1 MSSTTPPLKP
11 DQCDPVPGT
20 PSSPAGRGKLQ
31 KIPPIPIRRS
41 KVSSSSTTTH
51 AGNVDEGQEEDSS
64 SILLASS
71 LGLNHIRTR
80 SSSFPLRYS
89 SSLGA
94 PSFLTQDAVT
104 VNDARLRSKSNNSH
118 PRKVLGPHSSLLIRF
133 SNVKTKTQLFL
144 YLASVLFSF
153 PNEMVSDY
161 FVLALL
167 GGKVHLG
174 KSKTLRPHSQLIP
187 GLEGHHAA
195 FTKEMQSPRFQE
207 ILRLTSGR
215 KKRNPDIKS
224 FSHELNSKGVRPFPI
239 WKHRA
244 FGHMEEVMA
253 AIRFKFEKLKEEV
266 DSDLGGFAGDLVGI
280 LEKNLVSDREWKERL
295 EDLLVVT
302 QQCAKM
308 TPTQFW
314 IKCESIV
321 QNLDDKRQE
330 LPVGILKQTH
340 TRLLFILTRCTRLVQ
355 FQKESGYE
363 QDHILGLHQF
373 SDLGVYPEQIFKA
386 VQQKS
391 SIPSA
396 GHEMPEK
403 QLKMS
408 HGKEKD
414 KPITEQS
421 QADQHVSVAIDNG
434 EVATAKSIES
444 TPGTY
449 KMSSWRKLPSAG
461 EKKRKDQDAVDFPS
475 KGELDH
481 LLVKDEN
488 CENLDTLSCH
498 PEHSQSSSR
507 ARKVSWGFWG
517 DQQNLTYEDSMIC
530 RICEVEIPIVHVE
543 EHSRICTIADR
554 CDLKGLTV
562 NERLERV
569 SETIERILESWTP
582 KSTPKSTDT
591 SGESFELAAVSTSSV
606 HEEFN
611 DLSLERNNLTC
622 RCSEDM
628 LDSGVEP
635 DNTFAMEDLNLS
647 SGISCEAHICLKTDH
662 GTKLSSAGSLT
673 PRSPL
678 ITPRTTQ
685 IEILLSG
692 RRTLSELES
701 CDQISKLVEIAR
713 AVANVNNCD
722 YRALEYMLDRLEDL
736 KYAIQDRKVD
746 ALIVETFGRRIEK
759 LLQEKYLSLCGQ
771 IEDEKV
777 DSSTSMADEESSVE
791 DDTVRSLRASPINA
805 CSKDRTSIEDFEII
819 KPISRGAFGRVFLA
833 RKRATGDLFA
843 IKVLKKAD
851 MIRKNAVQSI
861 LAERDI
867 LISVRNPFVVRFFYS
882 FTCRENL
889 YLVME
894 YLNGG
899 DLYSILRNL
908 GCLDEDMARVYI
920 AEVVLALEY
929 LHSLNVIHR
938 DLKPDNLLI
947 GQDGHIKLTDF
958 GLSKVG
964 LINSTD
970 DLSAPSFSD
979 NGFLGDD
986 EPKSRHSSKRE
997 ERQKQS
1003 VVGTPDYLAP
1013 EILLGMGHG
1022 ATADWWSVGVIL
1034 YELLVG
1040 IPPFNAEHPQQIF
1053 DNIINRDIQWPKIP
1067 EEISFEAYDL
1077 INNVFSFRLL
1087 NENPVQRLG
1096 ATGATEVKRHA
1107 FFKDINWDTLA
1118 RQKAMFIPM
1127 AEALDT
1133 SYFMSRYIWNPED
1146 EHCLGGSDFDEIT
1159 ETCSSGSG
1167 SDLLDE
1173 DGDECGS
1180 LAEFSGPPLEVQ
1192 YSFSNFSFKEPP
1204 NHNNASLS
1212 QTFTPGFSFHTLSHF
1227 QEKDGICPKPL
1238 ITFVLGGPGSGK
1250 GTQCAKIV
1258 ETFGFKHLSAGDLL
1272 RREMVSDSEYGE
1284 GKIVPSGVT
1293 VKLILR
1299 EMESS
1304 DNHKFL
1310 IDGFPRSQ
1318 ENRIAF
1324 EQIIGAEPDMVLFFD
1339 CPEEE
1344 MVKRVLSRNQ
1354 GRIDDNIDT
1363 IKNRL
1368 KVFES
1373 LNLPV
1378 IDYYAKKGKLY
1389 RINAVGTVDEIFEH
1403 VRPVFEACE
1412 LVSRSNGRVG
1422 KPFRPHGKPSLN
1434 KLAKT
1439 CYRSHAVRHG
1449 IRVHRLIPTSLL
1461 HKNFGIS
1468 SKLLRLYASCGYLDD
1483 AHDLFDQMAKRDTS
1497 AFPWNSLISGYAQVG
1512 HYDDAIALYFQMVE
1526 EGVDPDLFTFPRIL
1540 KVCARIGS
1548 VQVGEEV
1555 HRHAVRAGFATDGFV
1570 LNARVERSLI
1580 RCLIETPPHRDP
1592 VPWNSMLTAY
1602 VHHGLEVEAMK
1613 IFRQMI
1619 LWVIRRGHE
1628 RNLSIGNSLIMMYS
1642 NNGLIKKAYSIIVD
1656 GMGSEAAGP
1665 TLWGALL
1672 YACFMHGDATIGEIA
1687 ANRLFDLE
1695 PDNEHNFVLLMRIY
1709 ENAGRLEDMERV
1721 RMMLVDRGLDY

>member
-1 MSSTTPPLKP
+1 MSSTTPPLNP
-11 DQCDPVPGT
+11 DQCDPAPGS
-20 PSSPAGRGKLQ
+20 PSSPSGKGKLQ
-31 KIPPIPIRRS
+31 KIPPIPIRRR
-41 KVSSSSTTTH
+41 KVSSSSSAAAAATTTH
-51 AGNVDEGQEEDSS
+51 AGNGDEEQEEDSS

-80 SSSFPLRYS
+80 SSSSPLRYS

-104 VNDARLRSKSNNSH
+104 INDVRLRSKSNNSH
-118 PRKVLGPHSSLLIRF
+118 PRK
-133 SNVKTKTQLFL
+133 
-144 YLASVLFSF
+144 
-153 PNEMVSDY
+153 D
-161 FVLALL
+161 L
-167 GGKVHLG
+167 GGKTHLG
-174 KSKTLRPHSQLIP
+174 QSKSMRPHSQLIP
-187 GLEGHHAA
+187 VLEGHHAA

-224 FSHELNSKGVRPFPI
+224 FSHELNSKGVKPFPI

-253 AIRFKFEKLKEEV
+253 AIRAKFEKLKEEV

-280 LEKNLVSDREWKERL
+280 LEKNLLSDREWKERL

-330 LPVGILKQTH
+330 LPVGILKQAH

-363 QDHILGLHQF
+363 QDHILSLHQF
-373 SDLGVYPEQIFKA
+373 SDLGVYPEQILKA
-386 VQQKS
+386 AQQKS
-391 SIPSA
+391 SIPPA

-403 QLKMS
+403 QLKIS

-421 QADQHVSVAIDNG
+421 QADQQVSVAIDNG
-434 EVATAKSIES
+434 EVSTAKSIES
-444 TPGTY
+444 TPGSY
-449 KMSSWRKLPSAG
+449 RMSSWRKLPSAAD
-461 EKKRKDQDAVDFPS
+461 KRRKGQDAVDFPS

-488 CENLDTLSCH
+488 SENLDTLSCH
-498 PEHSQSSSR
+498 PEHLQSSSR
-507 ARKVSWGFWG
+507 AQKVSWGLWG

-569 SETIERILESWTP
+569 SETIEKILESWTP

-591 SGESFELAAVSTSSV
+591 PGESFELAAVSTSSV

-628 LDSGVEP
+628 LDSTAEH
-635 DNTFAMEDLNLS
+635 DNTFVMEDLNLS
-647 SGISCEAHICLKTDH
+647 PEISCEVHICLKPDH
-662 GTKLSSAGSLT
+662 GTKVSSAGSLT

-678 ITPRTTQ
+678 VTPRTTQ
-685 IEILLSG
+685 IEILLGG

-701 CDQISKLVEIAR
+701 GDQISKLVEIAR

-722 YRALEYMLDRLEDL
+722 YSALEYMLDRLEDL
-736 KYAIQDRKVD
+736 KYSIQDRKVD

-759 LLQEKYLSLCGQ
+759 LLQEKYISLCGQ
-771 IEDEKV
+771 IEEEKV
-777 DSSTSMADEESSVE
+777 DSSIGMADEESSVE

-819 KPISRGAFGRVFLA
+819 KPISRGAFGRVFLT

-899 DLYSILRNL
+899 DLYSMLRNL

-970 DLSAPSFSD
+970 DLSAPSFSNND
-979 NGFLGDD
+979 FLGDD
-986 EPKSRHSSKRE
+986 EPKPRHSSKRE

-1013 EILLGMGHG
+1013 EILLGMGHA

-1077 INNVFSFRLL
+1077 INKLL

-1118 RQKAMFIPM
+1118 RQKAMFIPT

-1167 SDLLDE
+1167 SDLLEE

-1192 YSFSNFSFKEPP
+1192 YSFSNFSFK
-1204 NHNNASLS
+1204 NLS
-1212 QTFTPGFSFHTLSHF
+1212 QLAS
-1227 QEKDGICPKPL
+1227 INY
-1238 ITFVLGGPGSGK
+1238 
-1250 GTQCAKIV
+1250 
-1258 ETFGFKHLSAGDLL
+1258 DL
-1272 RREMVSDSEYGE
+1272 V
-1284 GKIVPSGVT
+1284 
-1293 VKLILR
+1293 
-1299 EMESS
+1299 
-1304 DNHKFL
+1304 
-1310 IDGFPRSQ
+1310 
-1318 ENRIAF
+1318 
-1324 EQIIGAEPDMVLFFD
+1324 
-1339 CPEEE
+1339 
-1344 MVKRVLSRNQ
+1344 
-1354 GRIDDNIDT
+1354 
-1363 IKNRL
+1363 IK
-1368 KVFES
+1368 
-1373 LNLPV
+1373 
-1378 IDYYAKKGKLY
+1378 
-1389 RINAVGTVDEIFEH
+1389 
-1403 VRPVFEACE
+1403 
-1412 LVSRSNGRVG
+1412 
-1422 KPFRPHGKPSLN
+1422 
-1434 KLAKT
+1434 
-1439 CYRSHAVRHG
+1439 
-1449 IRVHRLIPTSLL
+1449 
-1461 HKNFGIS
+1461 S
-1468 SKLLRLYASCGYLDD
+1468 SKEST
-1483 AHDLFDQMAKRDTS
+1483 Q
-1497 AFPWNSLISGYAQVG
+1497 
-1512 HYDDAIALYFQMVE
+1512 
-1526 EGVDPDLFTFPRIL
+1526 
-1540 KVCARIGS
+1540 
-1548 VQVGEEV
+1548 
-1555 HRHAVRAGFATDGFV
+1555 
-1570 LNARVERSLI
+1570 
-1580 RCLIETPPHRDP
+1580 
-1592 VPWNSMLTAY
+1592 
-1602 VHHGLEVEAMK
+1602 
-1613 IFRQMI
+1613 
-1619 LWVIRRGHE
+1619 
-1628 RNLSIGNSLIMMYS
+1628 
-1642 NNGLIKKAYSIIVD
+1642 
-1656 GMGSEAAGP
+1656 
-1665 TLWGALL
+1665 
-1672 YACFMHGDATIGEIA
+1672 
-1687 ANRLFDLE
+1687 
-1695 PDNEHNFVLLMRIY
+1695 
-1709 ENAGRLEDMERV
+1709 
-1721 RMMLVDRGLDY
+1721 

>member
-1 MSSTTPPLKP
+1 MSSVPPPQPHSFLKP
-11 DQCDPVPGT
+11 DQGDPAPGM
-20 PSSPAGRGKLQ
+20 PFSFAGRAKLK
-31 KIPPIPIRRS
+31 KILPIPIRRS
-41 KVSSSSTTTH
+41 KL
-51 AGNVDEGQEEDSS
+51 GNEDQEEEGEEEEEEGECGDVS

-80 SSSFPLRYS
+80 SSSSPLRYS
-89 SSLGA
+89 SSVGA
-94 PSFLTQDAVT
+94 PSFLTQNAVT
-104 VNDARLRSKSNNSH
+104 INDARFRSKPNSH
-118 PRKVLGPHSSLLIRF
+118 SKRELG
-133 SNVKTKTQLFL
+133 
-144 YLASVLFSF
+144 
-153 PNEMVSDY
+153 E
-161 FVLALL
+161 
-167 GGKVHLG
+167 KVHLNQS
-174 KSKTLRPHSQLIP
+174 KSLRTPSQLIP
-187 GLEGHHAA
+187 VLEVAQVHCMCFTQGNHAA
-195 FTKEMQSPRFQE
+195 FAKEMQSPRFQE

-215 KKRNPDIKS
+215 RRRNPDIKS

-253 AIRFKFEKLKEEV
+253 AIRAKFEKLKEEV

-280 LEKNLVSDREWKERL
+280 LEKNSLCDREWRERL
-295 EDLLVVT
+295 EDLLVVA
-302 QQCAKM
+302 QHCAKM
-308 TPTQFW
+308 SPTQFW

-330 LPVGILKQTH
+330 LPVGILKQAH

-363 QDHILGLHQF
+363 QDHILGLHQL
-373 SDLGVYPEQIFKA
+373 SDLGVYHEQILKA
-386 VQQKS
+386 AEQCS
-391 SIPSA
+391 SIPPD
-396 GHEMPEK
+396 GHEMDEK
-403 QLKMS
+403 QLNMP

-414 KPITEQS
+414 KLITTQS
-421 QADQHVSVAIDNG
+421 QADQQVSVAIDNK
-434 EVATAKSIES
+434 EVATDKSIES
-444 TPGTY
+444 PSGNY
-449 KMSSWRKLPSAG
+449 RMSSWRKFPSVAD
-461 EKKRKDQDAVDFPS
+461 KKLKSQDAVDSPS
-475 KGELDH
+475 KGEMDH
-481 LLVKDEN
+481 LVVKDEN
-488 CENLDTLSCH
+488 AENLETSSCH
-498 PEHSQSSSR
+498 PEHPQSSTR
-507 ARKVSWGFWG
+507 TRKVSWGFWG

-562 NERLERV
+562 NERLDRV

-591 SGESFELAAVSTSSV
+591 PGESFDLATSSV
-606 HEEFN
+606 LEEFN
-611 DLSLERNNLTC
+611 DLSLDRNNLTC
-622 RCSEDM
+622 RFSEDM
-628 LDSGVEP
+628 LDSTTEP
-635 DNTFAMEDLNLS
+635 DNNFVMDDLNLS
-647 SGISCEAHICLKTDH
+647 PRISCEARICLKPDQ
-662 GTKLSSAGSLT
+662 GTKVSSAGSLT

-678 ITPRTTQ
+678 VTPRTTQ
-685 IEILLSG
+685 VEMLLSG

-701 CDQISKLVEIAR
+701 CEQISKLVEIAR

-722 YRALEYMLDRLEDL
+722 YSALEYMLDRLEDL

-759 LLQEKYLSLCGQ
+759 LLQEKYISLCGQ

-777 DSSTSMADEESSVE
+777 DSSNSVVDEESSVE
-791 DDTVRSLRASPINA
+791 DDTVRSLRASPINT

-819 KPISRGAFGRVFLA
+819 KPISRGAFGRVFLT

-899 DLYSILRNL
+899 DLYSMLRNL

-970 DLSAPSFSD
+970 DLSAPSFSAS
-979 NGFLGDD
+979 GFLGDD
-986 EPKSRHSSKRE
+986 EPKPRHSSKRE
-997 ERQKQS
+997 ERQRQS

-1022 ATADWWSVGVIL
+1022 VTADWWSVGVIL

-1040 IPPFNAEHPQQIF
+1040 IPPFNAEHPQVASCDMITLYIEFIPILVITHIVKIFNIDKTDALCNVYTNQSVGHGAPSDTAFCALMLLQPFHQQIF
-1053 DNIINRDIQWPKIP
+1053 DNIINRDIQWPRIP
-1067 EEISFEAYDL
+1067 DEISFEAYDL
-1077 INNVFSFRLL
+1077 INKLL

-1118 RQKAMFIPM
+1118 RQKAMFIPS
-1127 AEALDT
+1127 AETLDT

-1180 LAEFSGPPLEVQ
+1180 LAEFGGPPLEVQ
-1192 YSFSNFSFKEPP
+1192 YSFSNFSFKLLILALPLDAGLDCKGKGGGCLFAFLSSNLLGVGEVKMLMNRPKGRAEHSISGGKLGENVRTHSRVP
-1204 NHNNASLS
+1204 CLLRELPKHNASLS
-1212 QTFTPGFSFHTLSHF
+1212 QTFTTRCPFHTRF
-1227 QEKDGICPKPL
+1227 QEKGGISPKQVAPL
-1238 ITFVLGGPGSGK
+1238 VTFVLGGPGSGK

-1272 RREMVSDSEYGE
+1272 RREMISDSKYGSMILNTISE
-1284 GKIVPSGVT
+1284 GKIVPSEVT

-1304 DNHKFL
+1304 DKQKFL
-1310 IDGFPRSQ
+1310 IDGFPRSE

-1324 EQIIGAEPDMVLFFD
+1324 EQIIGAEPRFVLFFD

-1344 MVKRVLSRNQ
+1344 MVNRVLSRNE

-1363 IKNRL
+1363 MKNRL
-1368 KVFES
+1368 KVFEA

-1389 RINAVGTVDEIFEH
+1389 RINAVGTVDEIFEQ
-1403 VRPVFEACE
+1403 VRPIFEVFE
-1412 LVSRSNGRVG
+1412 V
-1422 KPFRPHGKPSLN
+1422 
-1434 KLAKT
+1434 
-1439 CYRSHAVRHG
+1439 Y
-1449 IRVHRLIPTSLL
+1449 
-1461 HKNFGIS
+1461 
-1468 SKLLRLYASCGYLDD
+1468 
-1483 AHDLFDQMAKRDTS
+1483 
-1497 AFPWNSLISGYAQVG
+1497 
-1512 HYDDAIALYFQMVE
+1512 
-1526 EGVDPDLFTFPRIL
+1526 
-1540 KVCARIGS
+1540 
-1548 VQVGEEV
+1548 
-1555 HRHAVRAGFATDGFV
+1555 
-1570 LNARVERSLI
+1570 
-1580 RCLIETPPHRDP
+1580 
-1592 VPWNSMLTAY
+1592 
-1602 VHHGLEVEAMK
+1602 
-1613 IFRQMI
+1613 
-1619 LWVIRRGHE
+1619 
-1628 RNLSIGNSLIMMYS
+1628 
-1642 NNGLIKKAYSIIVD
+1642 
-1656 GMGSEAAGP
+1656 
-1665 TLWGALL
+1665 
-1672 YACFMHGDATIGEIA
+1672 
-1687 ANRLFDLE
+1687 
-1695 PDNEHNFVLLMRIY
+1695 IY
-1709 ENAGRLEDMERV
+1709 
-1721 RMMLVDRGLDY
+1721 